1 MHFILK
7 GPLSY
12 NNDRAS
18 FTELFRFHL
27 VEAAF
32 AFDHVFANIPVADFM
47 TCVFTAASVLMN
59 DEG

>member
-7 GPLSY
+7 GPFSI
-12 NNDRAS
+12 NNDKAS

-27 VEAAF
+27 VDAAF
-32 AFDHVFANIPVADFM
+32 AFGHIFANIPVAEFM
-47 TCVFTAASVLMN
+47 TYVFTAASVLMK